1 MKERE
6 DLLKSKELCERILF
20 RDPSNKTM
28 LEKLN
33 TVRKKLRL
41 IERRLTDVVDE
52 NRHEKALTPLNKRSI
67 KTEYL

>member
-6 DLLKSKELCERILF
+6 DLLKSKELCERILS

-28 LEKLN
+28 LEKLE
-33 TVRKKLRL
+33 TVKKRIRL
-41 IERRLTDVVDE
+41 IERRLTDAAE
-52 NRHEKALTPLNKRSI
+52 EKKHDKILKPSNKHSV